1 MKAHIIRF
9 IGFCLLLGTAGL
21 QSCDLFKADD
31 PKPLTELEKLPPITQ
46 AGKNTFGCL
55 VNGKAWVA
63 PTQNDA
69 LAFYQQGT
77 LSISGLRHLPTF
89 ENIELIVID
98 NSLSILTGE
107 YPLNQLAQEPLSFAS
122 FFSSASCFYEE
133 ENTLTGKLTITKIDD
148 VNRVVSGTFEFTT
161 ELPNCERIVITHGRF
176 DINYVP

>member
-69 LAFYQQGT
+69 LASYQLGVMF
-77 LSISGLRHLPTF
+77 ISGSVPIPLFQDIDIVLHDDPSPIETKTYSLVQYPISYCSSYFVSSKTCDYLP
-89 ENIELIVID
+89 
-98 NSLSILTGE
+98 
-107 YPLNQLAQEPLSFAS
+107 
-122 FFSSASCFYEE
+122 
-133 ENTLTGKLTITKIDD
+133 ENTISGFIMITKIDRI
-148 VNRVVSGTFEFTT
+148 NFIVSGTFEFVT
-161 ELPNCERIVITHGRF
+161 ELPNCEQLTVTHGRF